1 VKGFK
6 RLSSLF
12 SSGHVLLGIIY
23 GAPDFQTC
31 SIAFAIRSARGAGEA
46 SMYMGCEYDAM
57 HMLRWSMRPH
67 FAAATPDLA
76 SYRVHIGST
85 LQNLI
90 SSRSFPAAPAPV
102 TPLAPPQQRA
112 AVPASKAL
120 APPAVSAAA
129 PAVASVAA
137 AAASAAVT
145 AAASTGEGVSIVVTP
160 SAPPRGQKKP
170 ATASGA
176 GE

>member
-1 VKGFK
+1 
-6 RLSSLF
+6 
-12 SSGHVLLGIIY
+12 
-23 GAPDFQTC
+23 
-31 SIAFAIRSARGAGEA
+31 
-46 SMYMGCEYDAM
+46 
-57 HMLRWSMRPH
+57 MLRWSMRPH
-67 FAAATPDLA
+67 AAAATPDLA
-76 SYRVHIGST
+76 SYLFISAPR
-85 LQNLI
+85 LRNLP
-90 SSRSFPAAPAPV
+90 SSCSFPAAPAPV
-102 TPLAPPQQRA
+102 TPLAPPQPRA

-170 ATASGA
+170 ATSSGA